1 MIQKYL
7 SRRGGRF
14 YCLYVDF
21 QKAFDKV
28 QHQKL
33 FISLLKKGIHGNYL
47 RILKAMYS
55 NLSATVR
62 TSGGETTAFPC
73 NVGTRQGD
81 VSSPLIFALFI
92 NDLCT
97 LLREGCRDGI
107 FITPDVEDI
116 FCLMYADDIANCSET
131 RVRLQR
137 QINLTKEFCDTR
149 EMKVNLNK
157 TEIIVFRNGGPLR
170 KYEMCDLGGTPIRT
184 TSEYKYMGL
193 IFTPKLSW
201 SKAKRKLAAQARK
214 AAFCIRNYQRKFGY
228 FKHEEY
234 FRLFD
239 SMVKPILCFGSEVW
253 GYEYS
258 SVIESVH
265 NEFCKNFLGVNSSVN
280 NVVALGECG
289 RLPLCVTY
297 ITNCIKYWCRLLC
310 MGNHKY
316 PKNCYKMLKSLDEAG
331 RQNWVS
337 KVRHLLF
344 QYGFGYVWIAQE
356 FGNEIFFINQFKTR
370 ISDCMQQNWHSD
382 INESPRC
389 DSYKEFKSLLNVER
403 YLTLDMPF
411 YLRKA
416 FARFRSSSHKLAI
429 EIGRHHG
436 INRTDRICTFCF
448 NQFNNVHV
456 EDEFHVF
463 FICSKF
469 NSVRENF
476 LFPWYSR
483 GDSKAEF
490 FSLMKV
496 STPDIVR
503 KICIYVNE
511 ILKIKDKE
519 YRL

>member
-1 MIQKYL
+1 
-7 SRRGGRF
+7 
-14 YCLYVDF
+14 
-21 QKAFDKV
+21 
-28 QHQKL
+28 
-33 FISLLKKGIHGNYL
+33 
-47 RILKAMYS
+47 
-55 NLSATVR
+55 
-62 TSGGETTAFPC
+62 
-73 NVGTRQGD
+73 
-81 VSSPLIFALFI
+81 
-92 NDLCT
+92 
-97 LLREGCRDGI
+97 
-107 FITPDVEDI
+107 
-116 FCLMYADDIANCSET
+116 
-131 RVRLQR
+131 
-137 QINLTKEFCDTR
+137 
-149 EMKVNLNK
+149 
-157 TEIIVFRNGGPLR
+157 
-170 KYEMCDLGGTPIRT
+170 
-184 TSEYKYMGL
+184 
-193 IFTPKLSW
+193 
-201 SKAKRKLAAQARK
+201 
-214 AAFCIRNYQRKFGY
+214 
-228 FKHEEY
+228 
-234 FRLFD
+234 
-239 SMVKPILCFGSEVW
+239 MVKPILCFGSEVW

-310 MGNHKY
+310 MGNHRY

-356 FGNEIFFINQFKTR
+356 FGNENFFINQFKTR

-496 STPDIVR
+496 SMPDTVR